1 MQTEYAGY
9 ASLLTIEEQMRL
21 LEGNLFGFTAFW
33 EGYAVGILLYEKQMD
48 ALWISRIYVDSGY
61 RRQGIAKG
69 LLQQICNLADAAGT
83 ELRLSFDGES
93 IRDPLYRLL
102 ASTHA
107 FYLERAEG
115 FEAYLTED
123 EVSDICKRYAKRKG
137 TAFPFFSVPEQMQSE
152 FIAHIQKEYPLI
164 AWELEEAQGQYHKD
178 LSFCVTDGENIQAV
192 SLLKRRGNAAL
203 DLQLLYSLPGK
214 GLLAAV
220 ALQGSIAALAEEGIK
235 PVYISVVNEAS
246 MRILDKMCPHYRIV
260 KRFYM
265 AYYIGQRI

>member
-1 MQTEYAGY
+1 
-9 ASLLTIEEQMRL
+9 MRF
-21 LEGNLFGFTAFW
+21 LEGELFGIAALW
-33 EGYAVGILLYEKQMD
+33 EGYTVGILLYEKQSD
-48 ALWISRIYVDSGY
+48 ALWISRIYVEGGY
-61 RRQGIAKG
+61 RRQGIATG
-69 LLQQICNLADAAGT
+69 LLKRICDFADVAKAD
-83 ELRLSFDGES
+83 LRLSFDGES

-115 FEAYLTED
+115 FEAYLTQE
-123 EVSDICKRYAKRKG
+123 EVAEICKRYAKRKG
-137 TAFPFFSVPEQMQSE
+137 TAFPFFSVPKQMQSD

-164 AWELEEAQGQYHKD
+164 AWELEQAHGKYPKN
-178 LSFCVTDGENIQAV
+178 LCFCVTDGEDIQAV

-235 PVYISVVNEAS
+235 PIYISVVNQAS
-246 MRILDKMCPHYRIV
+246 MRILDKMCPRYRIV

-265 AYYIGQRI
+265 AYYIGQRM